1 MAKRGQKAGKRATA
15 PKRAEPVREPKSGKS
30 KPERPKNELRAARVR
45 QSASAGIPRT
55 AGPQKIIEELQ
66 RRLDESLQQQIA
78 TADFLKVISR
88 SAFDLQTVLETLVKS
103 AMALCDAHTGAI
115 FQKRG
120 DLYHMTA
127 GQGYSPEML
136 TYAHDN
142 PLTPGIGSN
151 VGRVALTGKVV

>member
-1 MAKRGQKAGKRATA
+1 MPRGRSGRQNGEAGAETA

-66 RRLDESLQQQIA
+66 RRLDESLQQQTA
-78 TADFLKVISR
+78 TADFLKVISH
-88 SAFDLQTVLETLVKS
+88 SAFDLQIVLETLVKS

-115 FQKRG
+115 FQKLG
-120 DLYHMTA
+120 DLYHN
-127 GQGYSPEML
+127 
-136 TYAHDN
+136 DRR
-142 PLTPGIGSN
+142 PGLLA
-151 VGRVALTGKVV
+151 RDADLRP